1 LNRIRWLIL
10 ILGPVPIV
18 GSSWALSAWLKSEPR
33 AVVMHNSILP
43 ARAGERAGSAVFS
56 HPLADA
62 PRALDGECEQMAGR
76 LRAALGPECQV
87 IVRAPFVVAG
97 DLTVDEL
104 EELYDDTIA
113 PAVRAMRASYFDAEI
128 GQAVT
133 VLVFDG
139 EKSYNRYCEELF
151 GEREIS
157 IYGYYKPQRRTLVMN
172 IATGKGTLLHELT
185 HALAAFDFPDLP
197 DWLNEGLASLHEQS
211 RFRADSK
218 GPWIEGLV
226 NWRLAGLKEVA
237 RRDELRPLAE
247 LVADTRF
254 RGPDEGTN
262 YAQARYFCLYMQQK
276 GVLEK
281 FYRAFR
287 NHRSDDPRGLK
298 TLGEI
303 FTGVEWKDLDK
314 DFARWVLAL
323 ESPR

>member
-33 AVVMHNSILP
+33 AVVMHNSLLPTQAGEP
-43 ARAGERAGSAVFS
+43 ARLAPPRRAENATRG
-56 HPLADA
+56 LAA
-62 PRALDGECEQMAGR
+62 QCGQAASRW
-76 LRAALGPECQV
+76 RAALGPECQV
-87 IVRAPFVVAG
+87 VVRAPFVVGG
-97 DLTVDEL
+97 DLTSAEL
-104 EELYDDTIA
+104 EELYDGTIA
-113 PAVRAMRASYFDAEI
+113 PAVRAMRNCYFDAAVD
-128 GQAVT
+128 QVVT
-133 VLVFDG
+133 VLVFNG

-151 GEREIS
+151 GERGIS
-157 IYGYYKPQRRTLVMN
+157 IYGYYKPQRRTLVLN

-185 HALAAFDFPDLP
+185 HALVAFDFPDVP

-211 RFRADSK
+211 RFRADAR

-226 NWRLAGLKEVA
+226 NWRLEGLQEVA
-237 RRDELRPLAE
+237 RQGELRPLAE
-247 LVADTRF
+247 LVGDARF

-281 FYRAFR
+281 FYRTFR
-287 NHRSDDPRGLK
+287 RKQSDDPRGLK
-298 TLGEI
+298 TLAAVFATQWQE
-303 FTGVEWKDLDK
+303 LDK

-323 ESPR
+323 GEGR